1 VALLHEV
8 VEDTRRGV
16 DDVRG
21 AFGDEVA
28 EMVDALTEDDAVT
41 HYFPR
46 KRALRVA
53 SAGSPVVDVALA
65 DKIATLR
72 HAVITGTRVTPASSR
87 TRRGRRFRAQPRRG
101 RAVPPSFHGPET
113 CTGHGSSPGLACV
126 SPLRR

>member
-1 VALLHEV
+1 
-8 VEDTRRGV
+8 
-16 DDVRG
+16 VRG

-41 HYFPR
+41 HCFPR

-72 HAVITGTRVTPASSR
+72 HAVITGTRVTPR
-87 TRRGRRFRAQPRRG
+87 K
-101 RAVPPSFHGPET
+101 
-113 CTGHGSSPGLACV
+113 LAH
-126 SPLRR
+126 